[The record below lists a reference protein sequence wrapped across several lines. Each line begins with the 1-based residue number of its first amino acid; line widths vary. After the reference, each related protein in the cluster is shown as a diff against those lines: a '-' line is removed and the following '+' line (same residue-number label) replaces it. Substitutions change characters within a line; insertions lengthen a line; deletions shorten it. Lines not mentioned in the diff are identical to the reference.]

1 MKQHVAGRGSSD
13 KRVERKISYRGWNKM
28 ILVYKI
34 NINKE
39 NVILMYRVRDIK
51 KVKHNEENQYRGRL

>member
-1 MKQHVAGRGSSD
+1 
-13 KRVERKISYRGWNKM
+13 M
-28 ILVYKI
+28 ILIYKI

-51 KVKHNEENQYRGRL
+51 KVKHNEENQYRGRPQEEL

>member
-1 MKQHVAGRGSSD
+1 
-13 KRVERKISYRGWNKM
+13 M
-28 ILVYKI
+28 IIIYKI

-51 KVKHNEENQYRGRL
+51 KVKHSKENQFRGRL